1 MAPLSR
7 NKKRIY
13 AIVHTI
19 SLHFAPPMLYVQY
32 KHIYMLGNGGNKLF
46 DYDRLR
52 LIISLRTLCPSIS
65 KSLAMSVVHI
75 RSLLEK
81 GTYIVNCNID
91 SERILDANS
100 FAINLSTRKIY
111 MMVFHWKL
119 LKKRTYFIANKMVII
134 LRIFSSEKK
143 LITND
148 LGIILIKKLCC
159 MAVDNRSSVFLISLI
174 AKKNHDD
181 IIVCFKSVG
190 SHHIQTTP

>member
-1 MAPLSR
+1 MYLCFELVFLSILKCVPKQMAPLSR

-19 SLHFAPPMLYVQY
+19 SMHFAPPMLYVQY

-75 RSLLEK
+75 RSLLGK

-100 FAINLSTRKIY
+100 FAINFLVYQKDIHDC
-111 MMVFHWKL
+111 FP
-119 LKKRTYFIANKMVII
+119 LKVI
-134 LRIFSSEKK
+134 EKK
-143 LITND
+143 NIFH
-148 LGIILIKKLCC
+148 
-159 MAVDNRSSVFLISLI
+159 R
-174 AKKNHDD
+174 
-181 IIVCFKSVG
+181 
-190 SHHIQTTP
+190 Q

>member
-19 SLHFAPPMLYVQY
+19 SMHFTPRMLYVQY

-75 RSLLEK
+75 RSLLGK

-100 FAINLSTRKIY
+100 FAINFLVYQKDIHDC
-111 MMVFHWKL
+111 FP
-119 LKKRTYFIANKMVII
+119 LKVI
-134 LRIFSSEKK
+134 EKK
-143 LITND
+143 NIFH
-148 LGIILIKKLCC
+148 
-159 MAVDNRSSVFLISLI
+159 R
-174 AKKNHDD
+174 
-181 IIVCFKSVG
+181 
-190 SHHIQTTP
+190 Q

>member
-19 SLHFAPPMLYVQY
+19 SMHFAPPMLYVQY

-75 RSLLEK
+75 RSLLGK

-100 FAINLSTRKIY
+100 FAINFLVYQKDIHDC
-111 MMVFHWKL
+111 FP
-119 LKKRTYFIANKMVII
+119 LKVIEKRTYFIANKMVII

-143 LITND
+143 IITND
-148 LGIILIKKLCC
+148 LGIILI
-159 MAVDNRSSVFLISLI
+159 
-174 AKKNHDD
+174 
-181 IIVCFKSVG
+181 
-190 SHHIQTTP
+190 

>member
-1 MAPLSR
+1 MCIFALNWCFWSILKCVPKQMAPLSR

-19 SLHFAPPMLYVQY
+19 SMHFAPPMLYVQY

-75 RSLLEK
+75 RSLLGK

-119 LKKRTYFIANKMVII
+119 LKKRTYFIANKMVIM

-143 LITND
+143 TYNKWFGDYLN
-148 LGIILIKKLCC
+148 LKALLYGG
-159 MAVDNRSSVFLISLI
+159 R
-174 AKKNHDD
+174 
-181 IIVCFKSVG
+181 
-190 SHHIQTTP
+190 

>member
-1 MAPLSR
+1 MAPLSG
-7 NKKRIY
+7 NKERIY
-13 AIVHTI
+13 AIVHMI

-75 RSLLEK
+75 RSLLGK

-100 FAINLSTRKIY
+100 FAINFLVYQKDIHDC
-111 MMVFHWKL
+111 FP
-119 LKKRTYFIANKMVII
+119 LKVI
-134 LRIFSSEKK
+134 EKK
-143 LITND
+143 NIFH
-148 LGIILIKKLCC
+148 
-159 MAVDNRSSVFLISLI
+159 R
-174 AKKNHDD
+174 
-181 IIVCFKSVG
+181 
-190 SHHIQTTP
+190 Q

>member
-1 MAPLSR
+1 MSGSTTSVMCIFALNWCFWCILKCVPKQMAPLSR

-65 KSLAMSVVHI
+65 KSLAMSVVYI
-75 RSLLEK
+75 RSLLGK

-148 LGIILIKKLCC
+148 LGIILI
-159 MAVDNRSSVFLISLI
+159 
-174 AKKNHDD
+174 
-181 IIVCFKSVG
+181 
-190 SHHIQTTP
+190 

>member
-19 SLHFAPPMLYVQY
+19 SMHFAPPMLYVQY

-75 RSLLEK
+75 RSLLGK

-100 FAINLSTRKIY
+100 FAINFLVYQKDIHDC
-111 MMVFHWKL
+111 FP
-119 LKKRTYFIANKMVII
+119 LKVI
-134 LRIFSSEKK
+134 EKK
-143 LITND
+143 EHISSP
-148 LGIILIKKLCC
+148 IKWL
-159 MAVDNRSSVFLISLI
+159 
-174 AKKNHDD
+174 
-181 IIVCFKSVG
+181 
-190 SHHIQTTP
+190 

>member
-19 SLHFAPPMLYVQY
+19 SMHFAPPMLYVQY

-75 RSLLEK
+75 RSLLGK

-100 FAINLSTRKIY
+100 FAINFLVYQKDIHDC
-111 MMVFHWKL
+111 FP
-119 LKKRTYFIANKMVII
+119 LKVI
-134 LRIFSSEKK
+134 EKK
-143 LITND
+143 NIFHRQQNGYNTPY
-148 LGIILIKKLCC
+148 
-159 MAVDNRSSVFLISLI
+159 FLIR
-174 AKKNHDD
+174 KKTYN
-181 IIVCFKSVG
+181 K
-190 SHHIQTTP
+190 

>member
-1 MAPLSR
+1 MCIFALNWCFWSILKCVPKQMAPLSR

-75 RSLLEK
+75 RSLLGK

-91 SERILDANS
+91 SERILDANPLT
-100 FAINLSTRKIY
+100 FLSTRKIY
-111 MMVFHWKL
+111 MIVFHWKL
-119 LKKRTYFIANKMVII
+119 LKKRTYFIANKMVIM

-143 LITND
+143 TYNKWFGDYLN
-148 LGIILIKKLCC
+148 IKALLYGG
-159 MAVDNRSSVFLISLI
+159 R
-174 AKKNHDD
+174 
-181 IIVCFKSVG
+181 
-190 SHHIQTTP
+190 

>member
-1 MAPLSR
+1 MAPLSG

-13 AIVHTI
+13 EIVHTI

-75 RSLLEK
+75 RSLLGK

-100 FAINLSTRKIY
+100 LAINLSTRKIY

-148 LGIILIKKLCC
+148 LGIILTLYGG
-159 MAVDNRSSVFLISLI
+159 R
-174 AKKNHDD
+174 
-181 IIVCFKSVG
+181 
-190 SHHIQTTP
+190 

>member
-1 MAPLSR
+1 MAPLSG

-75 RSLLEK
+75 RSLLGK

-100 FAINLSTRKIY
+100 SAINLSTRKIY
-111 MMVFHWKL
+111 MIVFH
-119 LKKRTYFIANKMVII
+119 
-134 LRIFSSEKK
+134 
-143 LITND
+143 
-148 LGIILIKKLCC
+148 
-159 MAVDNRSSVFLISLI
+159 
-174 AKKNHDD
+174 
-181 IIVCFKSVG
+181 
-190 SHHIQTTP
+190 

>member
-19 SLHFAPPMLYVQY
+19 SMHFAPPMLYVQY

-75 RSLLEK
+75 RSLLGK
-81 GTYIVNCNID
+81 GIYIVNCNID

-100 FAINLSTRKIY
+100 FAINFLVYQKDIHDC
-111 MMVFHWKL
+111 FP
-119 LKKRTYFIANKMVII
+119 LKVI
-134 LRIFSSEKK
+134 EKK
-143 LITND
+143 NIFH
-148 LGIILIKKLCC
+148 
-159 MAVDNRSSVFLISLI
+159 R
-174 AKKNHDD
+174 
-181 IIVCFKSVG
+181 
-190 SHHIQTTP
+190 Q

>member
-1 MAPLSR
+1 MYLCFELVFLSILKCVPKQMAPLSG
-7 NKKRIY
+7 NNKRIY

-75 RSLLEK
+75 RSLLGK
-81 GTYIVNCNID
+81 GIYIVNCNID

-100 FAINLSTRKIY
+100 FAINFLVYQKDIHDC
-111 MMVFHWKL
+111 FP
-119 LKKRTYFIANKMVII
+119 LKVI
-134 LRIFSSEKK
+134 EKK
-143 LITND
+143 NI
-148 LGIILIKKLCC
+148 
-159 MAVDNRSSVFLISLI
+159 F
-174 AKKNHDD
+174 HP
-181 IIVCFKSVG
+181 
-190 SHHIQTTP
+190 Q

>member
-19 SLHFAPPMLYVQY
+19 SMHFAPPMLYVQY

-52 LIISLRTLCPSIS
+52 LIISLRTLSPSIS

-75 RSLLEK
+75 RSLLGK

-100 FAINLSTRKIY
+100 FAINFLVYQKDIHDC
-111 MMVFHWKL
+111 FP
-119 LKKRTYFIANKMVII
+119 LKVI
-134 LRIFSSEKK
+134 EKK
-143 LITND
+143 NIFH
-148 LGIILIKKLCC
+148 
-159 MAVDNRSSVFLISLI
+159 R
-174 AKKNHDD
+174 
-181 IIVCFKSVG
+181 
-190 SHHIQTTP
+190 Q

>member
-1 MAPLSR
+1 MSGSTTSVMCIFALNWCFWCILKCVPKQMAPLSR

-75 RSLLEK
+75 RSLLGK

-91 SERILDANS
+91 SERILTQIVLPLTCLPERYTWWFS
-100 FAINLSTRKIY
+100 IESY
-111 MMVFHWKL
+111 WK
-119 LKKRTYFIANKMVII
+119 KEHI
-134 LRIFSSEKK
+134 SSP
-143 LITND
+143 
-148 LGIILIKKLCC
+148 IKWL
-159 MAVDNRSSVFLISLI
+159 
-174 AKKNHDD
+174 
-181 IIVCFKSVG
+181 
-190 SHHIQTTP
+190 